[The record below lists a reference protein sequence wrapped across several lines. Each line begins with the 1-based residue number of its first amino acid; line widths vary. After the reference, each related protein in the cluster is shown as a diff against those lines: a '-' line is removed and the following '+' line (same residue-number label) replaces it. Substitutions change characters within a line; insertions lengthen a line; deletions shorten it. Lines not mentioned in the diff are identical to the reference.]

1 MSIQDMVRE
10 KCEAARRAA
19 RVLAIASTTQKN
31 AALQKAIE
39 LMHQRRDAI
48 KQANA
53 KDVAA
58 GEPAGLSKAML
69 GRLLLDDKRIDDM
82 IEGLSTVIALPD
94 PVGEVRAAWRLPNG
108 LQINQVTVPIGVI
121 GIVYESRPNVTVDA
135 GELCLKSGNAV
146 LLRGGSEAIHSN
158 GCLAEL
164 LQDACE
170 AVGLPRSCVEFIS
183 TTDRAAVAAMLQM
196 DEYLDLIIP
205 RGGEELVR
213 RVARE
218 SSIPTLKHARG
229 LTHTFV
235 DADAD
240 VDMAARIV
248 YNAKVQ
254 RPGVCNALETLLVHQ
269 DIAPHALP
277 PIFAKLR
284 EAGVELRGCERTRA
298 IDDAVIEAT
307 DEDWDTEYLDLI
319 LAVKVVADLDEALE
333 HIARYSSGLADAIVT
348 NDYANAQRF
357 LDEVDSATVYVNAS
371 TRFTDGGQFGLGAE
385 MGISTD
391 RLHARG
397 PVALRELVS
406 TKYAIRGDG
415 QVRE

>member
-1 MSIQDMVRE
+1 
-10 KCEAARRAA
+10 
-19 RVLAIASTTQKN
+19 
-31 AALQKAIE
+31 
-39 LMHQRRDAI
+39 
-48 KQANA
+48 
-53 KDVAA
+53 
-58 GEPAGLSKAML
+58 
-69 GRLLLDDKRIDDM
+69 
-82 IEGLSTVIALPD
+82 
-94 PVGEVRAAWRLPNG
+94 
-108 LQINQVTVPIGVI
+108 
-121 GIVYESRPNVTVDA
+121 
-135 GELCLKSGNAV
+135 
-146 LLRGGSEAIHSN
+146 
-158 GCLAEL
+158 
-164 LQDACE
+164 
-170 AVGLPRSCVEFIS
+170 
-183 TTDRAAVAAMLQM
+183 
-196 DEYLDLIIP
+196 
-205 RGGEELVR
+205 
-213 RVARE
+213 
-218 SSIPTLKHARG
+218 
-229 LTHTFV
+229 
-235 DADAD
+235 
-240 VDMAARIV
+240 
-248 YNAKVQ
+248 AKVQ
-254 RPGVCNALETLLVHQ
+254 RPGVCNARETLLVHQ